1 MAISTRK
8 KSDTA
13 EKPGRRTSRESK
25 FSVKL
30 IEQFIDDLKSGRLPL
45 PKVTIADEEQ
55 PGLHCMIRP
64 TGNASFHVQ
73 YYNKEGKRPY
83 FLIGRHAPGEVD
95 HLTIDRA
102 RHLAKTIRAL
112 ADKGVDVDDG
122 LSSLRAQVLH
132 DVEVQGEKWRPA
144 LSKRK

>member
-8 KSDTA
+8 KNDTT
-13 EKPGRRTSRESK
+13 EKAGRRTARKSEFGVR
-25 FSVKL
+25 L
-30 IEQFIDDLKSGRLPL
+30 IEDFIADLKSGRLPL
-45 PKVTIADEEQ
+45 PKVTLTDEMQ

-73 YYNKEGKRPY
+73 YYNKEGTRPY
-83 FLIGRHAPGEVD
+83 FLIGRHAPGESD

-102 RHLAKTIRAL
+102 RFLAKTIRAL

-122 LSSLRAQVLH
+122 LKNLRIQVML
-132 DVEVQGEKWRPA
+132 DLEAQGEKWRPIIP
-144 LSKRK
+144 KRK

>member
-8 KSDTA
+8 KSDTT

-132 DVEVQGEKWRPA
+132 DVEVQGEKWRPT
-144 LSKRK
+144 LPKRK